1 MFQIRILLLIL
12 LFSCNLSDRPKENP
26 AFISPLKIP
35 VSLSANFGEL
45 RYDHFHSGI
54 DIKTQ
59 GVTGKEIIATSPG
72 YVYRISVSPGGFGK
86 AIYLRH
92 PSGYSTVYGH
102 IDRFI
107 PEIEEYVSDRQ
118 YEEKSFMVT
127 LWPPKDKFAFEKGDL
142 IAYSGNSGSSSGPHL
157 HYEVRRSDDE
167 NPVNPLAFG
176 HISEDNE
183 KPVIEKLVI
192 YNTGRK
198 TLINNQPEPY
208 RINVSGGD
216 GIYRLNLRDPVTI
229 SGSAGFGIKAF
240 DLSSN
245 SSNRS
250 SVYSITLRI
259 DDRQIFGYVMDSFSF
274 SDSRYIN
281 SHIDYEALMRDNEY
295 IERAFVLPND
305 KLRVYN
311 NVVNRGIFDF
321 SDGRQHEI
329 KITVSDINNNSS
341 ELTFYA
347 KSVPADF
354 SGQPIPENTVVMPY
368 GRNNRF
374 ISKDI
379 IVNIPSGTLYDT
391 LFFEF
396 KRTPG
401 NDSMYSDIYQVHNI
415 FTPLHRAY
423 SLSIKPGTIPAG
435 KRSKMLL
442 VCLAENKT
450 RIPLITKWEDG
461 YLTAKPIEFGSF
473 YAGID
478 TVPPVI
484 SANGFTDGADLSG
497 KEEIRIRIT
506 DDFSGIRSYEPVID
520 GKWAL
525 FEYDL
530 KNNTITYRFDSKRI
544 TRGTKHYLTLKVTD
558 NKENMQ
564 FLSREFKW

>member
-1 MFQIRILLLIL
+1 MFQFRLLLLIF
-12 LFSCNLSDRPKENP
+12 LFLRALSDRPKENS

-59 GVTGKEIIATSPG
+59 GVTGKEVIASSQG

-86 AIYLRH
+86 AIYLKH

-102 IDRFI
+102 LERFI
-107 PEIEEYVSDRQ
+107 PEIEDYVTERQ

-127 LWPPKDKFAFEKGDL
+127 LWPPKDKFVFKKGDI

-157 HYEVRRSDDE
+157 HYEVRNSDDE

-176 HISEDNE
+176 NLSDDNE

-192 YNTGRK
+192 YNKGRN
-198 TLINNQPEPY
+198 TLINNRPGPFK
-208 RINVSGGD
+208 INVSGSN
-216 GIYRLNLRDPVTI
+216 GIYHLNVREPVTI
-229 SGSAGFGIKAF
+229 SGPAGFGIKAF
-240 DLSSN
+240 DLASN
-245 SSNRS
+245 SPNRS

-259 DDRQIFGYVMDSFSF
+259 DNRQVFGYVMDSFSF
-274 SDSRYIN
+274 SDSRYVN
-281 SHIDYEALMRDNEY
+281 SHIDYEALMSDNEY
-295 IERAFVLPND
+295 IERTFVLPND
-305 KLRVYN
+305 RLRVYN

-321 SDGRQHEI
+321 SDGKQHEI

-341 ELTFYA
+341 VLVFTTE
-347 KSVPADF
+347 SVQADYQH
-354 SGQPIPENTVVMPY
+354 QPLPENIVVMPY

-374 ISKDI
+374 VSKDI

-391 LFFEF
+391 LLFEF

-401 NDSMYSDIYQVHNI
+401 NNSIYSDIFEVNNI
-415 FTPLHRAY
+415 FTPVHRAY
-423 SLSIKPGTIPAG
+423 SLSIKPRKVPAG
-435 KRSKMLL
+435 KRSRMLL
-442 VCLAENKT
+442 VCMAENKT

-461 YLTAKPIEFGSF
+461 YLTAKPLQFGSF

-478 TVPPVI
+478 TIPPVI
-484 SANGFTDGADLSG
+484 STNGFTDGADMSG

-530 KNNTITYRFDSKRI
+530 KSNTIIYRFDRKRI

-558 NKENMQ
+558 NKDNTQ